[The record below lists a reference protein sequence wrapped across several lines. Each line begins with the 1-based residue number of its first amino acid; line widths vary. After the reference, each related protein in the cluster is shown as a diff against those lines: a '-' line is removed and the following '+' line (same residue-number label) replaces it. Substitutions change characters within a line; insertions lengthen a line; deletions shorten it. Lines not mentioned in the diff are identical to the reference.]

1 MKECFKRVDVRNDG
15 TIDAVWVRM
24 LIDVEDLVEKE
35 GEQTII
41 PFDMIG
47 IIKWPNGDIH
57 MRTDHDEHGK
67 FWMGYEKYK
76 EYKFEN
82 THITEEEFIKIRTAM
97 ELLTNSILN
106 NDGTTIT
113 LSV

>member
-1 MKECFKRVDVRNDG
+1 MKECFKSVETRNDG
-15 TIDAVWVRM
+15 TVNITYVRI
-24 LIDVEDLVEKE
+24 LIDVDELLEVE
-35 GEQTII
+35 GNQTII

-47 IIKWPNGDIH
+47 IIKWPNGDINI
-57 MRTDHDEHGK
+57 RTDHDENGK

-82 THITEEEFIKIRTAM
+82 THITEEEFTKVRTAI
-97 ELLTNSILN
+97 ELLANSIIN